1 MKKFT
6 TKDYNKVKSILENNK
21 VNSKDLDMYIKMKNL
36 RYKRYK
42 LEITASD
49 KELEDILNGDKDEK
63 DFLNNKEE

>member
-63 DFLNNKEE
+63 DFLIKKKE